1 MTEQQ
6 PINVG
11 AWAAGAIALTA
22 LSGCVNWF
30 VSSRNAIHSARAELD
45 GAVLKVENS
54 DKFRELTRRLKEEHQ
69 QTVSQTCLE
78 PQLLALCAVNE
89 SLTAMQQ
96 WRAATRG
103 CGAWEQPD
111 DDNGLLIQ
119 V

>member
-6 PINVG
+6 LFKVG
-11 AWAAGAIALTA
+11 VWAAGAIALT
-22 LSGCVNWF
+22 GCVRQF
-30 VSSRNAIHSARAELD
+30 ISSRNAIHSARAELD
-45 GAVLKVENS
+45 WEVLKGGIS
-54 DKFRELTRRLKEEHQ
+54 GKSTRRLKEEHQ
-69 QTVSQTCLE
+69 KAVSQTSLE

-89 SLTAMQQ
+89 SLTTMQQ

-111 DDNGLLIQ
+111 DDNDLLIQ